1 MLLAA
6 AIAHL
11 KDALR
16 RRATY
21 KRLVAEISDLTDQEI
36 HELGGNR
43 AEMIRHTYR
52 TVYGPA
58 R

>member
-1 MLLAA
+1 MLLAT

-21 KRLVAEISDLTDQEI
+21 KRLVAEISELTDQEI
-36 HELGGNR
+36 HELGGDR
-43 AEMIRHTYR
+43 TEMIRHTYR
-52 TVYGPA
+52 SVYRSA